1 MRDKL
6 VNIQHKSFSPIIFE
20 LSWCVYPIIWW
31 ISPLQIHIRISV
43 LWKWINHWILQSI
56 TYNGNIQ
63 PYIYIF
69 IYHYGFHIL
78 SLMDITTTN
87 GYSIVITS
95 LEIPIPAIETKVPC
109 QEALENSQTELEG
122 ARMALQAAE
131 AKAAIAQAAKPLV
144 NAWWYPMNTVSFV
157 RWYICGK
164 LDRVPFVTG
173 VNSPM
178 NQ

>member
-1 MRDKL
+1 MRDKF
-6 VNIQHKSFSPIIFE
+6 VNIQHKSCSPIIFP
-20 LSWCVYPIIWW
+20 LSWCVHPIIWW
-31 ISPLQIHIRISV
+31 ISPLQIHIRIFV

-63 PYIYIF
+63 PYILYIY
-69 IYHYGFHIL
+69 IYIYIPLWFPYI
-78 SLMDITTTN
+78 TTN

-95 LEIPIPAIETKVPC
+95 LEIPIPAIETKVPR

-122 ARMALQAAE
+122 ARMALKAAE
-131 AKAAIAQAAKPLV
+131 AKAAMAQAAKSLV
-144 NAWWYPMNTVSFV
+144 NAWWHPMNTVSFV